1 LNYAL
6 KSNTVA
12 GGVFIDVAKMITINA
27 GFVYVMYKDYTE
39 VRSYLPTGFPAAI
52 LFSDTYGKNTMI
64 IAVGVD
70 INSLPTC

>member
-12 GGVFIDVAKMITINA
+12 GGVFIDVTKMITINA
-27 GFVYVMYKDYTE
+27 GFIYAMYKDYTE
-39 VRSYLPTGFPAAI
+39 AQPYLPTGFPAAI
-52 LFSDTYGKNTMI
+52 LFLDTYGKNTMT

-70 INSLPTC
+70 INPLPTC